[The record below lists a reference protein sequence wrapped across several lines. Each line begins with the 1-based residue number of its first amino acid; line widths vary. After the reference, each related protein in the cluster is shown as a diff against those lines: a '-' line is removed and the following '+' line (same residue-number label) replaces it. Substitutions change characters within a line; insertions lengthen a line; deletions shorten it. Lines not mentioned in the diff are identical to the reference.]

1 MPDRKRF
8 STFYVGSIF
17 CGVDVE
23 MVQEVVRCQS
33 ITRVPLAPHIVR
45 GLINL
50 RGQIVAAIDLRR
62 RLGMSE
68 SPPSEFQLSLMVRTV
83 DGVVSLLVDDIGEV
97 VEVEETTRELPPSTV
112 DVKSRELFGG
122 IYKLSDRLMHVLD
135 IEQAVKLA
143 T

>member
-1 MPDRKRF
+1 MADKHRF

-23 MVQEVVRCQS
+23 IVQEVVRCQS
-33 ITRVPLAPHIVR
+33 VTRVPLAPHIVR

-68 SPPSEFQLSLMVRTV
+68 SRPSEFQLSLMVRTV

-97 VEVEETTRELPPSTV
+97 VEVEEATLELPPPTV
-112 DVKSRELFGG
+112 DVKRRELFSG

-135 IEQAVKLA
+135 VEQAVKFA
-143 T
+143 A